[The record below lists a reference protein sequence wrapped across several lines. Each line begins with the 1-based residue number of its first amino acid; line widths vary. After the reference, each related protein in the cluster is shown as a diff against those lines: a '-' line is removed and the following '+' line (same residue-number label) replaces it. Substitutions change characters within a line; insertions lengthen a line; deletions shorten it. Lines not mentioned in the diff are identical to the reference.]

1 MSQAVAS
8 FVTKL
13 ITHFPVKHESQFA
26 EQEWMGS
33 MVRNL
38 RTYGASVLDRAAQ
51 KLIDTRTDRRFP
63 LPSECKKICDE
74 IASRDHHEQQAS
86 RLTPDTKL
94 PPMYSEWRVKLAD
107 DLIMC
112 PLGREAAKE
121 GWILA
126 LHDFARENGRLPVG
140 GEITKT
146 KAVPKGFD
154 DAYQFA
160 MRGGAGKM
168 GFDLIKNI
176 GDPMISRRKDLAARV
191 LGAVR

>member
-38 RTYGASVLDRAAQ
+38 RTYPASVLDRGAQ

-63 LPSECKKICDE
+63 LPSECKKVCDE
-74 IASRDHHEQQAS
+74 IASRDHQERQAS
-86 RLTPDTKL
+86 QLTPDAKL
-94 PPMYSEWRVKLAD
+94 PPQFSEWRVKLAD

-112 PLGREAAKE
+112 PMGREAAKE

-126 LHDFARENGRLPVG
+126 LHDFARDNGRLPVG
-140 GEITKT
+140 GEISKT
-146 KAVPKGFD
+146 KAVRKGFD
-154 DAYQFA
+154 DAYYDVISGN
-160 MRGGAGKM
+160 GGFCAPALKALGDKMIARRNELTERLLGK
-168 GFDLIKNI
+168 KV
-176 GDPMISRRKDLAARV
+176 A
-191 LGAVR
+191 